1 MKFGVTRSL
10 PVYCTY
16 NDGAS
21 CSGIHTGRTSTFE
34 CDTMIVH
41 NDDTECASY
50 CDVYQNLK
58 YLSSENTTIS
68 ATNLLTRFRILT
80 IIIDELTTERQRDGR

>member
-1 MKFGVTRSL
+1 MRARFDGEITAVR
-10 PVYCTY
+10 CTY

-21 CSGIHTGRTSTFE
+21 YSGIHIGRIWISG

-50 CDVYQNLK
+50 CDVYQNSK
-58 YLSSENTTIS
+58 YLSSRNTTKLSTTDQRNPIS
-68 ATNLLTRFRILT
+68 KSDDRN
-80 IIIDELTTERQRDGR
+80 RQAVG